1 MMARLLPSPASQ
13 CKSWLKKRPH
23 PPPVLSLTKGLSQRE
38 RYLSPFFSHCP
49 VNFLVQAQAFRHG
62 QGQGLT
68 GAVQHLPIPYFYRA
82 IGKGAQGLQQQIRLP
97 PVLRLPDKLEQ
108 GKLLLLR
115 CFYLG
120 QVLPVQSLPVRAE
133 FPADN

>member
-23 PPPVLSLTKGLSQRE
+23 PTPVLSLPKGLSQRE
-38 RYLSPFFSHCP
+38 RDLSPFFSHCP

-68 GAVQHLPIPYFYRA
+68 GAAQHFPIPFFYLASGR
-82 IGKGAQGLQQQIRLP
+82 GARGPQQKIRLP

-108 GKLLLLR
+108 G
-115 CFYLG
+115 
-120 QVLPVQSLPVRAE
+120 
-133 FPADN
+133 